1 MTVLKRMTN
10 TLHPTSKGTDLTYS
24 LENFN
29 AESKRR

>member
-1 MTVLKRMTN
+1 MTVLKRM
-10 TLHPTSKGTDLTYS
+10 LHPTSEGTDLTYS